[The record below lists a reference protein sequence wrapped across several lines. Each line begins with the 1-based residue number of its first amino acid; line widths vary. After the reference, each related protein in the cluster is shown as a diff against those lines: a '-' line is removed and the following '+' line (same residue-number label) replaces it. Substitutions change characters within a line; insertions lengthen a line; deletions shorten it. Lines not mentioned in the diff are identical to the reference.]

1 MKKIIIILLIYTV
14 GSFVAHAQSEP
25 KLSLFSYNPLYYNP
39 AYAGAFNGLSITSIY
54 STQWVGLEGA
64 PKTLFFSA
72 HSNVI
77 SREVGL
83 GVDFTNDKIGPI
95 EEKRMVGNFAY
106 YIDLNDEI
114 SLSLGIK
121 AGIRD
126 FLIDYNML
134 SIENPEEYGLA
145 NGIVSQKSPVFGS
158 GMYLSNEKFYFGFS
172 VPNILKTKFYDE
184 YRNSVVNTKPNYFMS
199 GGYKFEV
206 ERDVYLQPN
215 ILARVTTGAPVSIL
229 YSVNLD
235 YKDLILA
242 SVNIQPSSSLGAF
255 FGLRFENNISIGY
268 AYDSS
273 LLKFAKYNDGCH
285 SFYINFKIEELL
297 EVQHYGF
304 GTF

>member
-1 MKKIIIILLIYTV
+1 MKKIIILSLLF
-14 GSFVAHAQSEP
+14 FVSVTKMYAQSEP

-54 STQWVGLEGA
+54 STQWVGFEGA

-72 HSNVI
+72 HSNVLI
-77 SREVGL
+77 REVGL

-106 YIDLNDEI
+106 KIYFNDEI

-121 AGIRD
+121 SGIRD
-126 FLIDYNML
+126 FRIDYNML

-145 NGIVSQKSPVFGS
+145 EGIVPQKSPIVGS

-172 VPNILKTKFYDE
+172 VPNFLKTKFYDE
-184 YRNSVVNTKPNYFMS
+184 YRNSVVNTKPNYFVS

-206 ERDVYLQPN
+206 EDEIFIQPN

-229 YSVNLD
+229 YAVNMN
-235 YKDLILA
+235 YQNLILA
-242 SVNIQPSSSLGAF
+242 SVNVQPSASFGAF
-255 FGLRFENNISIGY
+255 FGLHFENDISIGY

-273 LLKFAKYNDGCH
+273 LQKFAKYNDGCH
-285 SFYINFKIEELL
+285 SFYINFKIEDLL
-297 EVQHYGF
+297 EVKHYGY